1 MKKLFAAFKNA
12 PKRSAGLLMLAAAVI
27 IPAVLWAWGPE
38 RPLYTIENAAPHVT
52 FNSITNNQ
60 RMGNETNFVRIREVA
75 NGTNFRDDVQL
86 EAGKTYEVMVF
97 YHNNAKSE
105 LNDVTRSTVYYLA
118 VTNILVTLPTSLSST
133 SQISL
138 STSKLVL
145 MAVKHGLSP
154 QRPLPVV
161 PSNTA

>member
-75 NGTNFRDDVQL
+75 NGTNFRNDVQL

-105 LNDVTRSTVYYLA
+105 LNDVTGEDGKPVGVARNVQARVQMPGRLA
-118 VTNILVTLPTSLSST
+118 AGETATITGFISAGALAA
-133 SQISL
+133 ISL
-138 STSKLVL
+138 
-145 MAVKHGLSP
+145 G
-154 QRPLPVV
+154 R
-161 PSNTA
+161 

>member
-60 RMGNETNFVRIREVA
+60 RMGNETNFVRISATTSSLKPVRPTKSWSFITITPKA
-75 NGTNFRDDVQL
+75 N
-86 EAGKTYEVMVF
+86 
-97 YHNNAKSE
+97 
-105 LNDVTRSTVYYLA
+105 
-118 VTNILVTLPTSLSST
+118 
-133 SQISL
+133 
-138 STSKLVL
+138 
-145 MAVKHGLSP
+145 
-154 QRPLPVV
+154 
-161 PSNTA
+161 